1 MKYRIYMAL
10 LLGIGFA
17 TLVFLTLTAL
27 RSNLL
32 VAMLGVTALMPGI
45 GSLQAILHNC
55 CESPLPMLAANGL
68 IYSAGA
74 FVALVW
80 PITASLP
87 RERLQRL
94 ARLLTWGVAG
104 TVAVGWGAALAL
116 GWVWSAPS
124 DKTLAMQFKRHRDEL
139 ETLAFMAKEDSVM
152 SRIAYDFT
160 WRRDSAAWP
169 RPESEWGI
177 TEARWD
183 QYRRL
188 FRKVGATAG
197 LIQDQQ
203 GNIYFLLH
211 TEGSVVN
218 GASKGFVY
226 CQTTDASPGL
236 ILPCAEQRD
245 SGKRDDGN
253 GNGAEYRRLSDHWY
267 IYSDWD

>member
-1 MKYRIYMAL
+1 MTRAGLRRWYSKQRYPVGVEPTLKYRIYIAL

-32 VAMLGVTALMPGI
+32 VAILGVTALMPGI

-116 GWVWSAPS
+116 GRVSSAPS
-124 DKTLAMQFKRHRDEL
+124 DAALTQQFNRHRNEL
-139 ETLAFMAKEDSVM
+139 ETLATMANEDSGM
-152 SRIAYDFT
+152 SRIARDFT
-160 WRRDSAAWP
+160 WRRDSVAWP

-211 TEGSVVN
+211 TEGSVVY

-226 CQTTDASPGL
+226 CQTTDASPSVGSL
-236 ILPCAEQRD
+236 VHIF
-245 SGKRDDGN
+245 
-253 GNGAEYRRLSDHWY
+253 
-267 IYSDWD
+267 